1 MSSNTILIPTDFS
14 DVCYNAV
21 LYGLEFC
28 RQYKLEAEL
37 FHVDT
42 GVERDQKAVSGLKH
56 VVELYVQKF
65 GIGVTFV
72 ERKGELFEAISAE
85 LSSKNFD
92 FMLMGTPGKSGFQLL
107 MGSSASKV
115 IDTAKIPVIVLQSK
129 RFAPIKN
136 IVWPVSRL
144 SGNGRGVL
152 EIVNKA
158 AFFGATLHM
167 VFRSEGYQTA
177 KIFEKQF
184 GNQVNLVLQNFDEGG
199 FVGTFVEQVLNYCR
213 DNDMDMI
220 ATVSTET
227 KMTVFDY
234 RYEQFLFNIE
244 LIPVM
249 CIGG

>member
-1 MSSNTILIPTDFS
+1 MSSSTILIPTDYS

-28 RQYKLEAEL
+28 RQYHLSAEL

-42 GVERDQKAVSGLKH
+42 GIECDAKSVAGVKH
-56 VVELYVQKF
+56 VVELYERKF

-85 LSSKNFD
+85 IYAKD
-92 FMLMGTPGKSGFQLL
+92 FEFILMGTPGKSGFQLL

-115 IDTAKIPVIVLQSK
+115 IDSAKIPVIVLQTK

-152 EIVNKA
+152 EIVKKA
-158 AFFGATLHM
+158 AFFGAKLHM
-167 VFRSEGYQTA
+167 VFRSEGYETA
-177 KIFEKQF
+177 KIFQKQF
-184 GNQVNLVLQNFDEGG
+184 GGQVNLVLQNFDEGG

-249 CIGG
+249 CIGV

>member
-1 MSSNTILIPTDFS
+1 MSSNTILIPTDYS

-28 RQYKLEAEL
+28 RQYNFNAEL

-42 GVERDQKAVSGLKH
+42 GLECDPKAVSGLKH
-56 VVELYVQKF
+56 VVDLYVQKF
-65 GIGVTFV
+65 GIVVSFV
-72 ERKGELFEAISAE
+72 ERKGKLFEAISQE
-85 LSSKNFD
+85 LSARNFE
-92 FMLMGTPGKSGFQLL
+92 FILMGTPGKSGFQLL

-115 IDTAKIPVIVLQSK
+115 IDSAKIPVIVLQTK
-129 RFAPIKN
+129 RFVPIKN

-184 GNQVNLVLQNFDEGG
+184 GNQVNLVLKNFDEGG